1 MKRKEHLTQEFVEFI
16 PDHHQLQDGTI
27 YVSIPYATAVH
38 KCCCGCGEEVVTP
51 LSPTS
56 WQMTF
61 DGETIS
67 LYPSIGNWNL
77 PCRSHYWIR
86 QDRVQWAPRWSQK
99 EINLQKTYETQM
111 HKQHYRGD
119 ELPVEK
125 SINPTSASPME
136 NKSEQNFWARLIKQ
150 LFKGE

>member
-1 MKRKEHLTQEFVEFI
+1 MKHQEQLIYEFVEYI

-51 LSPTS
+51 LPPTG
-56 WQMTF
+56 WQLTF

-67 LYPSIGNWNL
+67 LYPSIGNWDL

-86 QDRVQWAPRWSQK
+86 QDRVHWAPKWSQK
-99 EINLQKTYETQM
+99 EINSQRTYGAQM
-111 HKQHYRGD
+111 HKEHYHGD
-119 ELPVEK
+119 ELSNEK
-125 SINPTSASPME
+125 GKNLTSARYVE
-136 NKSEQNFWARLIKQ
+136 NESEQSFWTRLCK
-150 LFKGE
+150 LFFKGK